1 MTRTDLIKMLPK
13 NLIFAELG
21 VFIGDF
27 SREIIRHANPKT
39 LYLVD
44 MFAPGECYSGD
55 KDGENEVIVP
65 DLSVYF
71 EILTNKYKT
80 NKDIKVVKSKTSDF
94 LKRVDT
100 LDAVYIDASHLYED
114 VLIDLLYSLAK
125 IKSGYIL
132 GHDYNQEEV
141 KNAVDFFCKT
151 SGVNINY
158 LSDDKC
164 PSYLIVV

>member
-27 SREIIRHANPKT
+27 SREIIRHAQPERF
-39 LYLVD
+39 YMVD
-44 MFAPGECYSGD
+44 IFANVETYSGD
-55 KDGENEVIVP
+55 KDGLNEVWVP
-65 DLSVYF
+65 DLSVYYD
-71 EILTNKYKT
+71 ILTTKYRKL
-80 NKDIKVVKSKTSDF
+80 KEVHVVKSTTADF
-94 LKRVDT
+94 LKSVHE
-100 LDAVYIDASHLYED
+100 LDAVYIDASHFYED
-114 VLIDLLYSLAK
+114 VLIDLLYSFAK

-132 GHDYNQEEV
+132 GHDYNQEGV
-141 KNAVDFFCKT
+141 KNAVEFFCSE
-151 SGVNINY
+151 SGLKIDY